1 MVENDGSLRSK
12 SFHLS
17 LSLNYDE
24 LRIEFSL
31 YIKEKW
37 NLVVYLFEDNGSIS
51 SSFEKIER
59 GNLKESREPASDIS
73 NGGFFHTADEKL
85 WTRWFFK
92 PARASL

>member
-1 MVENDGSLRSK
+1 MRSK

-37 NLVVYLFEDNGSIS
+37 NLFIYSRITDRFLLPLKKS
-51 SSFEKIER
+51 SEEK